1 MRPLGNSWLRYSV
14 PVNSGVFLVVPSLH
28 PKKLLFSGRPRI
40 DPPSG
45 QSVQCAYWPLEM
57 RLYKFLFIYLFSFFY
72 WISRLLMT
80 IVTWIQN
87 EKNRNN

>member
-45 QSVQCAYWPLEM
+45 QSVQRAYWPLEM
-57 RLYKFLFIYLFSFFY
+57 RLFCISFFIYMFIFIF
-72 WISRLLMT
+72 LLDFKTSYDNSYMET
-80 IVTWIQN
+80 
-87 EKNRNN
+87 KLKK